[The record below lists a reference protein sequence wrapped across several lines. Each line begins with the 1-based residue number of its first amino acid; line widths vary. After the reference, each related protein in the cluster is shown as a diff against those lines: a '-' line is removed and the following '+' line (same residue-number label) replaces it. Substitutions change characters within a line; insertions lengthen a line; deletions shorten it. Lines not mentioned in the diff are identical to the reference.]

1 MAVIMLLAANS
12 RVMGN
17 LVLPRPMLIIGW
29 LATLIML
36 AASIGF
42 FVL

>member
-1 MAVIMLLAANS
+1 MAAVMLIASNGRIMG
-12 RVMGN
+12 R
-17 LVLPRPMLIIGW
+17 LVLPRPLQVFGW

-36 AASIGF
+36 AATVSF